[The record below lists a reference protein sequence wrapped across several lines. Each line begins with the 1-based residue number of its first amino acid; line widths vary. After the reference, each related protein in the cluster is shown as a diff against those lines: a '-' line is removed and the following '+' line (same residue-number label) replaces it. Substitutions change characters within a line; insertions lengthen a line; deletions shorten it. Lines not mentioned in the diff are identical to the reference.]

1 MEFFKKLKLFIW
13 SKHFLKHFG
22 LVILFYLVVI
32 SVVIFYL
39 DAYTNH
45 GEKIKVP
52 NYLGKT
58 LNSVKA
64 DIEGLGLQYEV
75 LDSIYKPDLPV
86 GTILEQDPEPTDLSQ
101 LYVKDGRIIRFRVSK
116 NKDFKQLP
124 NLRNYQEVFAINVL
138 EARSFNYIIQYKQTT
153 EQDGAVIDQLYNGKS
168 LQEGTW
174 LPIGSTILLI
184 VGENNAP
191 EPVQVPNL
199 YGLTISE
206 AQQRL
211 SALGNFELITI
222 CTDCLTSG
230 DSLMARVS
238 MQQPEYLE
246 GVNIAVGTPIKIF
259 VSKDFVPQPAE
270 TPGNDENHPITE

>member
-153 EQDGAVIDQLYNGKS
+153 EQDGAVIDQLYNGRS

-270 TPGNDENHPITE
+270 TPGNDENQPITE

>member
-1 MEFFKKLKLFIW
+1 MEFFQKLKLFIW

-32 SVVIFYL
+32 SVTIFYL

-45 GEKIKVP
+45 GQKIKVP

-64 DIEGLGLQYEV
+64 DIEELGLQYEV
-75 LDSIYKPDLPV
+75 LDSIYKPELPV

-101 LYVKDGRIIRFRVSK
+101 VYVKDGRIIRFRISK

-124 NLRNYQEVFAINVL
+124 NLRNYMESFAINVL
-138 EARSFNYIIQYKQTT
+138 KTRSFNYIVQYRQTT
-153 EQDGAVIDQLYNGKS
+153 QQDGAVIDQLYNGRSIK
-168 LQEGTW
+168 EGTW
-174 LPIGSTILLI
+174 LPIGSTIVLI

-211 SALGNFELITI
+211 SAIGEFELITI
-222 CTDCLTSG
+222 CTDCFTSE
-230 DSLMARVS
+230 DSLAARVS

-259 VSKDFVPQPAE
+259 VSKDFVPQPVDNPE
-270 TPGNDENHPITE
+270 QIENGSNTE

>member
-86 GTILEQDPEPTDLSQ
+86 VTILEQDPEPTDLSQ

-270 TPGNDENHPITE
+270 TPGNDENQPITE

>member
-32 SVVIFYL
+32 SAVIFYL

-75 LDSIYKPDLPV
+75 LDSIYKPDLPI

-101 LYVKDGRIIRFRVSK
+101 LYVKNGRIIRFRVSK

-124 NLRNYQEVFAINVL
+124 NLRNYQEVFAISVL
-138 EARSFNYIIQYKQTT
+138 ENRSFKYIIQYKQTT
-153 EQDGAVIDQLYNGKS
+153 EQDGAVIDQIYNGKS
-168 LQEGTW
+168 LQEETW

-184 VGENNAP
+184 VGENNSP
-191 EPVQVPNL
+191 KPVQVPNL

-222 CTDCLTSG
+222 CTDCLTSA

-246 GVNIAVGTPIKIF
+246 GVNIAAGTPIKIF

-270 TPGNDENHPITE
+270 TNGDDEN

>member
-22 LVILFYLVVI
+22 LVILFYLVII
-32 SVVIFYL
+32 SVTIFYL

-64 DIEGLGLQYEV
+64 DIESKGLQYEV

-101 LYVKDGRIIRFRVSK
+101 VYVKDGRIIRFRISK

-124 NLRNYQEVFAINVL
+124 NLRNYMESFAINVL
-138 EARSFNYIIQYKQTT
+138 KTRSFNYIVQYKQTT
-153 EQDGAVIDQLYNGKS
+153 EQDGAVLDQLYNGKS
-168 LQEGTW
+168 IKEGTW

-184 VGENNAP
+184 VGENNTP

-211 SALGNFELITI
+211 AAIGDFELVTI
-222 CTDCLTSG
+222 CTDCLSSE

-259 VSKDFVPQPAE
+259 VSKDFVPVPVE
-270 TPGNDENHPITE
+270 VPDENQNKPNTD

>member
-1 MEFFKKLKLFIW
+1 M
-13 SKHFLKHFG
+13 
-22 LVILFYLVVI
+22 
-32 SVVIFYL
+32 
-39 DAYTNH
+39 
-45 GEKIKVP
+45 
-52 NYLGKT
+52 
-58 LNSVKA
+58 
-64 DIEGLGLQYEV
+64 
-75 LDSIYKPDLPV
+75 
-86 GTILEQDPEPTDLSQ
+86 
-101 LYVKDGRIIRFRVSK
+101 
-116 NKDFKQLP
+116 
-124 NLRNYQEVFAINVL
+124 
-138 EARSFNYIIQYKQTT
+138 
-153 EQDGAVIDQLYNGKS
+153 
-168 LQEGTW
+168 
-174 LPIGSTILLI
+174 PIGSTILLI